1 MTNKKCEGIDCAW
14 CMSIECPT
22 KESKMT
28 DKEQVTNSKEQTNGS
43 LKNQDKN
50 FNENFTQ
57 EKEQIIIDG
66 IQFNKFGDFYVDYDL
81 NGKFQ
86 SISSSAKEYKILKS
100 LIKQLARKTQECKQ
114 LKEDYAELE
123 QECERLKS
131 YGATLLADKNAMEIG
146 RDDYMQRCKRLE
158 QECEELKE
166 EQNEIKKF
174 LGISHKPIM
183 QRLEELHERSDKYKD
198 RILELEQECEELK
211 KRATIAEDNFA
222 CEVQAR
228 LYHQNEWL
236 KFSKECEE
244 LKKELNGS
252 EKWRIKAESLNEKLE
267 LNNGRYRKALEEIE
281 RELKEDIYC
290 ESQECGCDDYEE
302 CLRCTKNIILDIINN
317 AKGE

>member
-1 MTNKKCEGIDCAW
+1 
-14 CMSIECPT
+14 
-22 KESKMT
+22 MT
-28 DKEQVTNSKEQTNGS
+28 DKEQIMIHGVDVSEC
-43 LKNQDKN
+43 
-50 FNENFTQ
+50 E
-57 EKEQIIIDG
+57 
-66 IQFNKFGDFYVDYDL
+66 FYVHSDY
-81 NGKFQ
+81 GKFPHGC
-86 SISSSAKEYKILKS
+86 S
-100 LIKQLARKTQECKQ
+100 LHKDMFGLPVCCDVADCCKNCYFKQLARKTQECKQ

-211 KRATIAEDNFA
+211 KDLQDYESWFDEYKILFTYDGRTPVTNDE
-222 CEVQAR
+222 
-228 LYHQNEWL
+228 LYTCL
-236 KFSKECEE
+236 EE
-244 LKKELNGS
+244 LVKKGNDETN
-252 EKWRIKAESLNEKLE
+252 
-267 LNNGRYRKALEEIE
+267 RYRKALEEIE

-317 AKGE
+317 AKGESNE